1 MIPEEDPQGALEE
14 VALLVDDLEQAPW
27 VDWGLWGD
35 EEMEFV
41 SLRIRA
47 GDFGNAESKYLEE
60 VAPPETNTVKLQRAL
75 GRFLGR
81 L

>member
-1 MIPEEDPQGALEE
+1 MIPDEDPQAALEE

-27 VDWGLWGD
+27 VDWGLWG
-35 EEMEFV
+35 EQEMEFAP
-41 SLRIRA
+41 LRVRA
-47 GDFGNAESKYLEE
+47 GEFANPTSNYLEE
-60 VAPPETNTVKLQRAL
+60 VAPPETNTVRLQRAL